1 MTDRSKKPTQ
11 RGHSGPVEVPATFE
25 DDAPTTVD
33 PAARFPRADSPPIQ
47 VVSMKTPHE
56 SGPIAISMKTPHESG
71 PIAISMKTPMDQAAA
86 DGPAQTPIV
95 KRPKLRA
102 ISEITPLPHAQPRNL
117 GYLAPPRDPAEVRS
131 RRVRD
136 LVMWSSMA
144 VIVASVVALVIWFVA
159 R

>member
-1 MTDRSKKPTQ
+1 MSERSKKPTE
-11 RGHSGPVEVPATFE
+11 RGHGNAPPVSMHE
-25 DDAPTTVD
+25 DPPTEID
-33 PAARFPRADSPPIQ
+33 PNPFGRRKSEPIQ
-47 VVSMKTPHE
+47 VVSMKTPHDAPGE
-56 SGPIAISMKTPHESG
+56 PGPP
-71 PIAISMKTPMDQAAA
+71 P
-86 DGPAQTPIV
+86 QTPIV
-95 KRPKLRA
+95 PRPKLRA

-136 LVMWSSMA
+136 LILWSSVA

>member
-1 MTDRSKKPTQ
+1 MSDRSKKPTE
-11 RGHSGPVEVPATFE
+11 RGVPRGAGPPPIPDTEEKLTE
-25 DDAPTTVD
+25 VD
-33 PAARFPRADSPPIQ
+33 PNPFGRRKSEPIQ
-47 VVSMKTPHE
+47 VVSMKTPDAA
-56 SGPIAISMKTPHESG
+56 P
-71 PIAISMKTPMDQAAA
+71 AAA
-86 DGPAQTPIV
+86 PGPPPQTPIV
-95 KRPKLRA
+95 PRPKLRA

-136 LVMWSSMA
+136 LVLWSSVA